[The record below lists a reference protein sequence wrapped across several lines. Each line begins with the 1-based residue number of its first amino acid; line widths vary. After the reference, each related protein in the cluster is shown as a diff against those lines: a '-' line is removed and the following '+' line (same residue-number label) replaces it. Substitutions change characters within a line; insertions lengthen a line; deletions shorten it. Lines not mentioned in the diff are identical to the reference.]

1 MLPSQAYETHTAKA
15 IRAAEAISKLVTI
28 PAPISRRTPMFTC
41 VITMSSIVH
50 LAYWSFFI
58 ADGEDALVK
67 EQIRLNVGGLKTLAN
82 YWPVAKVVLGQVRGV
97 AQEMFKA
104 KRRTAPASFVDYVIG
119 DDMLKGMIEDVGGV
133 GSIAVE
139 GM

>member
-1 MLPSQAYETHTAKA
+1 M
-15 IRAAEAISKLVTI
+15 
-28 PAPISRRTPMFTC
+28 
-41 VITMSSIVH
+41 
-50 LAYWSFFI
+50 
-58 ADGEDALVK
+58 K

-119 DDMLKGMIEDVGGV
+119 DEMLKGMIEDVGGV
-133 GSIAVE
+133 ESIAV
-139 GM
+139 GSF